1 MKKITKVG
9 FIQLTKLIFISV
21 AYVCFTIHS
30 FVAILDFKE
39 EKTGLNQF
47 LHPVKE
53 LPMPS
58 ITVCSQE
65 IFRNITSETTV
76 DVMLQNLEDYVYKRS
91 DLFHETFFSLN
102 TLNGEK
108 VWHLHEIF
116 SSQLGLCQSLRTDM
130 KYDGGNSH
138 NLVLRLPGSQKFKVW
153 T

>member
-1 MKKITKVG
+1 MEKITKVG
-9 FIQLTKLIFISV
+9 LIHTVKLIFISV

-65 IFRNITSETTV
+65 IFRNITSETTA
-76 DVMLQNLEDYVYKRS
+76 DIMLQNLGDYVFKKT
-91 DLFHETFFSLN
+91 DLFHETFFSWV

-108 VWHLHEIF
+108 VWHHHEIF
-116 SSQLGLCQSLRTDM
+116 SSQLGLCQSLRTEM
-130 KYDGGNSH
+130 MFDGGNS
-138 NLVLRLPGSQKFKVW
+138 QKFILPLRGNQKFQV
-153 T
+153 